1 MAGISFFLR
10 RPSVHQK
17 VQTAHS
23 PPAITAPD
31 VIQSRISV
39 TTVIFTP
46 HADIRPE
53 PHGRERGLKFLQH
66 HVLEACRD
74 GFDQACVFPAVSSGG
89 SDAVPCFWHGRRLWV
104 DRISHS
110 IFSCTRCCPLC
121 LPEISSAACTLRIWR
136 RPGSL
141 RGHANR
147 VFRAVHRAR
156 VGPAEPGGGSDRE
169 RRAAPSIGGLAAT
182 GSRATAVAASR
193 PDVLDVA
200 LSPVARLAARAR
212 HRQARH
218 GPPLA
223 STRLSALLALEESA
237 AWARAAPHPARRSS
251 AYPPDVPS
259 QSDLGRPAH
268 PRRVAEARP
277 HDR

>member
-1 MAGISFFLR
+1 MRDPIILLVHLIATLARLMGPGGLR
-10 RPSVHQK
+10 SVVAESLLVKHQLL
-17 VQTAHS
+17 
-23 PPAITAPD
+23 ILNR
-31 VIQSRISV
+31 SR
-39 TTVIFTP
+39 
-46 HADIRPE
+46 H
-53 PHGRERGLKFLQH
+53 
-66 HVLEACRD
+66 
-74 GFDQACVFPAVSSGG
+74 
-89 SDAVPCFWHGRRLWV
+89 
-104 DRISHS
+104 
-110 IFSCTRCCPLC
+110 LC

-141 RGHANR
+141 RGHGNR

-156 VGPAEPGGGSDRE
+156 VGPAEPGGASDRE

-193 PDVLDVA
+193 PAVLDVA
-200 LSPVARLAARAR
+200 VSPVARLAARAR

-237 AWARAAPHPARRSS
+237 AWARAAPHPARRSRTH
-251 AYPPDVPS
+251 PPDVPR
-259 QSDLGRPAH
+259 QPDLGRPAH
-268 PRRVAEARP
+268 PRRAAQARH